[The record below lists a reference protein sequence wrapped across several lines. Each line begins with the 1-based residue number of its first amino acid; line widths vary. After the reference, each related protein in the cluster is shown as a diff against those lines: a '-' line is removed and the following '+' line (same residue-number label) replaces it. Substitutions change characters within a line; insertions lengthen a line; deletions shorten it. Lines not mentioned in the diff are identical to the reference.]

1 MDPTNSPERTARR
14 LITMAGD
21 LKHRRMHE
29 LLDEL
34 GLHSGQAF
42 VLRALWNED
51 GLTQSEL
58 TERLHRSPS
67 AITKTVQ
74 RMEKAGFA
82 KRHTDDRDE
91 RVSRVYLTDAGREIR
106 PAAEAVWNQLDQ
118 QLFAGFSPEE
128 LASFADFLTRVCDN
142 ITNQARQRGEK

>member
-1 MDPTNSPERTARR
+1 MDPTNSPARTARR
-14 LITMAGD
+14 LITRAGD

-42 VLRALWNED
+42 VLRALWKED
-51 GLTQSEL
+51 GLTHSDL
-58 TERLHRSPS
+58 AERLHRSPS

-74 RMEKAGFA
+74 RLEKAGFA
-82 KRHTDDRDE
+82 GRRPDGHDE
-91 RVSRVYLTDAGREIR
+91 RVSRVYLTEAGCEIR

-118 QLFAGFSPEE
+118 QLFAGFNPEE
-128 LASFADFLTRVCDN
+128 LASFANFLTRVCDN